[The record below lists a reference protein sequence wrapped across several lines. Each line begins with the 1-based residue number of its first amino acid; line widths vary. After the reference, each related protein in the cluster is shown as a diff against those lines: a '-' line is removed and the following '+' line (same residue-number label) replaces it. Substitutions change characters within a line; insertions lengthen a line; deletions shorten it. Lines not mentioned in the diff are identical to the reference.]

1 MTSDF
6 DAVFAERA
14 HLIERVL
21 KRNHGTHLVSDIYD
35 GIASGQYQFWPG
47 QKSVIVTEFIFYPR
61 KKSLNIF
68 LVAGNLKEILL
79 MKPFVEDWAKQQ
91 GCDFVQATAR
101 GGWARV
107 MKDVPTDGVFYMK
120 GL

>member
-1 MTSDF
+1 MNPDF
-6 DAVFAERA
+6 ETVFQARA
-14 HLIERVL
+14 HLIERAL

-35 GIASGQYQFWPG
+35 GIKGGLYQFWPG
-47 QKSVIVTEFIFYPR
+47 QNSAIVTEFIQYPR

-68 LVAGNLKEILL
+68 LVAGDLQEVLQ

-91 GCDFVQATAR
+91 GCDFVQSLAR
-101 GGWARV
+101 KGWARV
-107 MKDVPTDGVFYMK
+107 MKDVPTAGMFYIK